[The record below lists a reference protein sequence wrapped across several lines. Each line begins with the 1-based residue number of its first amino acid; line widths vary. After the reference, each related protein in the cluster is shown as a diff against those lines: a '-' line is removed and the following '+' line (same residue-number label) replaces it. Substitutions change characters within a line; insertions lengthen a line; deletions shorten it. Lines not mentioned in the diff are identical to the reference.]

1 MFDFCKTSGLTVCGA
16 CRTNLS
22 CGYVAGSAQQVAV
35 AIALAAHLPMASV
48 LTSASPWTAKGRTQ
62 GEPPLQPLWHE
73 CPRYISSN
81 KMPKQSFTKSQANEL
96 TATMGELLFD
106 RCYKGVFWNKDCANL
121 LFNFLECPTSSYQH
135 KFSLKILAVISNNLS

>member
-1 MFDFCKTSGLTVCGA
+1 MFDFFKTSGLTVCGA

-48 LTSASPWTAKGRTQ
+48 LTSASPWTARGRTQ

-73 CPRYISSN
+73 
-81 KMPKQSFTKSQANEL
+81 
-96 TATMGELLFD
+96 
-106 RCYKGVFWNKDCANL
+106 
-121 LFNFLECPTSSYQH
+121 
-135 KFSLKILAVISNNLS
+135 